1 MSSNILVLES
11 INTAQKYL
19 KRFNVNSNMMAAL
32 HRIASKVYRLEQKV
46 KKGQHMSTFM
56 DM

>member
-19 KRFNVNSNMMAAL
+19 KRFNANSNMMAAL
-32 HRIASKVYRLEQKV
+32 HSSVCKIYRIEQKV
-46 KKGQHMSTFM
+46 KKGQHTSM
-56 DM
+56 DV